1 MTNIRRA
8 LEAAAAGGG
17 DKTYVED
24 VFSTYVYAGTGAT
37 KVIENGIA
45 LGDTNYGACVE
56 FDGTNDSLTRA
67 SDFSGNADGNSF
79 TFSCWCFKAVD
90 GVTLRLF
97 SNGQSSGTDSGLL
110 VYAGSDSF
118 TFLAR
123 DASDTT
129 IFSAYAYTNILLAN
143 VWTNVL
149 ISVDLSS
156 ASNRYIYFNDVDV
169 TSSFTFT
176 DYTDDDINF
185 TTTTQSIGKADG
197 ISTQLW
203 QGKLSSLFLDYTY
216 RDLSVTGNR
225 RLFITADGQPAA
237 NQASLSPIMFMPL
250 DATNAIGKNLGTGG
264 DFTANGPPTA
274 LSQGGPYIESGYG
287 QGGMVWLKMRDT
299 TYGHRLFDT
308 ERGVLEVIESYDTTA
323 EATLANSLTVFNSN
337 GFTVGS
343 SGDTN
348 LLNSEMVGWTFRK
361 APGFFD
367 VVTWAGN
374 SVSGREIPHNLGS
387 VPGCIMLKITSGTD
401 DWLVYHRKLNG
412 GTTPEDYVVK
422 LNTTAAEA
430 TSSRWNNTAPTSTVF
445 TVDNDTGTN
454 ATGSNYVAYLFAHDD
469 QSFGADSDESI
480 IKCGSFTTTTTWGNY
495 KEDLGWEPQYFL
507 MKRADSTGDWFLFD
521 SMRGIEGPGDG
532 TLADTSAFY
541 NLYQTSDDA
550 ELQANTSAAETQQ
563 GRTCLYS
570 QGVIGAFGF
579 GSAELIYIAIRR
591 PMKVPEAA
599 TEVFAVAS
607 RINTDPNYVSNFV
620 VDLGWQNPNIGLV
633 RGINAF
639 IRMTGK
645 YDVDTFSDEAEGD
658 GGTDF
663 AWDFMDGWRQDGSTN
678 ADAISWMFRRAPEFM
693 DVVTYVG
700 FSSPNPKALPHNLTV
715 APEMIMI
722 RRRNN
727 ASSSWYVW
735 SEALGV
741 PGTPAGFMKLN
752 TDAASSTG
760 EDQIKA
766 VAATTFSLA
775 ANENLTSG
783 DGYTYLAY
791 LFATLAGISKVGSYT
806 ADGTLT
812 TIDCGFAAGARFILI
827 KRTDATGDWYLYDS
841 HRGIVAGNDPY
852 LIANTDAAE
861 VTGTDYID
869 PDNSGFQITAA
880 GSSTINVDTGEY
892 IFLAMA

>member
-24 VFSTYVYAGTGAT
+24 VFSTY
-37 KVIENGIA
+37 
-45 LGDTNYGACVE
+45 L
-56 FDGTNDSLTRA
+56 
-67 SDFSGNADGNSF
+67 
-79 TFSCWCFKAVD
+79 
-90 GVTLRLF
+90 
-97 SNGQSSGTDSGLL
+97 
-110 VYAGSDSF
+110 
-118 TFLAR
+118 
-123 DASDTT
+123 
-129 IFSAYAYTNILLAN
+129 YT
-143 VWTNVL
+143 
-149 ISVDLSS
+149 
-156 ASNRYIYFNDVDV
+156 
-169 TSSFTFT
+169 
-176 DYTDDDINF
+176 
-185 TTTTQSIGKADG
+185 
-197 ISTQLW
+197 
-203 QGKLSSLFLDYTY
+203 
-216 RDLSVTGNR
+216 
-225 RLFITADGQPAA
+225 
-237 NQASLSPIMFMPL
+237 
-250 DATNAIGKNLGTGG
+250 GTGG
-264 DFTANGPPTA
+264 SPGLTITNGVNLA
-274 LSQGGPYIESGYG
+274 DEGGL
-287 QGGMVWLKMRDT
+287 VWLKSRSNAVS
-299 TYGHRLFDT
+299 HALFDT
-308 ERGVLEVIESYDTTA
+308 ERGSNTNLQCDNSNAEGSLQMNVYGTDAFNTDGFDLLSANGTI
-323 EATLANSLTVFNSN
+323 EATGYTY
-337 GFTVGS
+337 GS
-343 SGDTN
+343 WS
-348 LLNSEMVGWTFRK
+348 FRK

-367 VVTWAGN
+367 VVKWTSTAEFEN
-374 SVSGREIPHNLGS
+374 ISHNIGS
-387 VPGCIMLKITSGTD
+387 VPGFVVYKCLTSTSDSTGGDWVCWHTSGASNNN
-401 DWLVYHRKLNG
+401 LF
-412 GTTPEDYVVK
+412 
-422 LNTTAAEA
+422 LNTTAAEV
-430 TSSRWNNTAPTSTVF
+430 TWGYISGRTSTQCNF
-445 TVDNDTGTN
+445 YTTVGED
-454 ATGSNYVAYLFAHDD
+454 YVAYFFATD
-469 QSFGADSDESI
+469 QANFGADSDESI
-480 IKCGSFTTTTTWGNY
+480 IKCGKYTAPASGWL
-495 KEDLGWEPQYFL
+495 EVSLGWEVQYL
-507 MKRADSTGDWFLFD
+507 IVKNISSAGSWYIFD
-521 SMRGIEGPGDG
+521 VMREMSE
-532 TLADTSAFY
+532 T
-541 NLYQTSDDA
+541 DDKY
-550 ELQANTSAAETQQ
+550 LRANTSGAETA
-563 GRTCLYS
+563 
-570 QGVIGAFGF
+570 IGSSYFAPTADGF
-579 GSAELIYIAIRR
+579 KVLAGWESSGDEICYIAIRR